1 MEIKVLVTYATK
13 HGATAEIAEK
23 IGQVLK
29 GAGLQA
35 DVLPV
40 TKVKD
45 IKQYSAVIAGSAIYI
60 AMWRKE
66 FLRFLVSN
74 EKVLA
79 GMPVWLFSS
88 GPMGEG
94 DPVELSQGWRFPE
107 SQRELIDAIKPREVA
122 VFHGSINPQKMGFLE
137 KWVIKNV
144 KAPTGDFRNWEAI
157 TKWAGGIAA
166 ELKK

>member
-1 MEIKVLVTYATK
+1 MENKVLVAYASK

-23 IGQVLK
+23 IGHALK
-29 GAGLQA
+29 DAGLQA

-40 TKVKD
+40 TKIKD
-45 IKQYSAVIAGSAIYI
+45 IKQYSAIVAGSAIYI

-66 FLRFLVSN
+66 FVRFLAGN
-74 EKVLA
+74 EKLLA

-107 SQRELIDAIKPREVA
+107 SQRSLIDAIKPREVA
-122 VFHGSINPQKMGFLE
+122 VFQGAINPQKMGFLE

-157 TKWAGGIAA
+157 TKWAGEIAI